1 MKVKKRRRIS
11 LFSLLIIA
19 LLIVGIGYASINS
32 VILEMAGT
40 VRAEVSKNV
49 FITNVEYVSDV
60 DANTTNSKI
69 KNYLGTMMQSTVEL
83 SKTNPNSEIVYK
95 VTVYNNS
102 TKTGT
107 FLDVIYDQANYDNKD
122 IVYEI
127 QDTGF
132 KLYDTIA
139 PKEKKDILIKFKY
152 KNSTLA
158 TNNVLNSYLN
168 FKIAEPNMLKQVTSS
183 GNYFGAVDRTKI
195 EKISFELGTI
205 PKNYTQSF
213 DASANQDKSIMG
225 YVTDTDS
232 NKMYEITFSSDA
244 PIFANTN
251 SSCLFYNLTKLTNIS
266 FDYFKTKTAENMS
279 SMFLG
284 CNSLTN
290 LDLSSFN
297 ASKVTDM
304 SEMFWGCSSLTSLD
318 LSSFDTT
325 SNVTNMHYMFRE
337 CGSLTSL
344 DLDNFNT
351 SQVTDMGGMFLKCSS
366 LTTLNVSNFNTS
378 NVKDMSYMFYKCIK
392 LTNLDVSNLNNDNVT
407 NMSNMFDSCVSLTSL
422 DLNNFNTSNV
432 KNMSYMFH
440 SCSKLTSLNVSS
452 FNTGNVN
459 YMSYMFDGCSNLTSL
474 NVSNFDTSKVTSM
487 SDMFEDCKALTS
499 LDVSN
504 FDTSNVTGMS
514 SMFWGCSKLTSL
526 NVSNF
531 NTSKVTNMAY
541 MFSECYNLTSLDVS
555 NFDTSNVTNM
565 RYMFRECYNLTS
577 LNVSSFNTSNV
588 TNMSYMFE
596 GCSKLTSLDVSS
608 FDTSKVTN
616 MSYMFSSCSSLT
628 TIYASDS
635 FNTDNV
641 TSSGSMFNLCS
652 SLKGGN
658 GTSYSSSYTDKTYAR
673 IDKTGTPGYFTKQKE
688 DVFLKKETTSP
699 TTFLGVCDRSNIT
712 EIVIQNSTSGAP
724 STFTDISEAGD
735 GSIIGW
741 LDGTTLYIASDEK
754 MFTNEDSSYL
764 FYGMSEL
771 STIEG
776 LENINTGK
784 TTNMS
789 SMFGMCLGLTNLDL
803 TSFNTSK
810 VTNMS
815 SMFDGCAVNVI
826 NLSKFN
832 TSNVTNMSGMFA
844 NSPEPDLSNF
854 DTSKVTD
861 MSGMFSCSK
870 SKILNITTFDT
881 SKVTNMSYM
890 FSDSLSLITIYASDK
905 FNTENVSSSFDMFNF
920 CKGLTGGNGT
930 KWSTAGIKDKEY
942 ARIDKVGTPGYF
954 TKLVTYNSPAIIPN
968 GFVASQATG
977 EKDVST
983 GLVIYEGTT
992 PVTDSNVATAKKTR
1006 NQFVWIPVDDISDF
1020 VRVDGYKNGSKQ
1032 SLVSSC
1038 SEPYTNATDEEISE
1052 YNAMIASVE
1061 KYHGFYIARYEA
1073 SKSSSGKAQSMSNQT
1088 PWSKI
1093 RWGGSMR
1100 VSSSSDAVEVSRAVY
1115 NSASA
1120 EKDPVSTLVYGVQ
1133 WDQTIRFL
1141 KQNYS
1146 DIETD
1151 SKKYGNYK
1159 NSTFTFVKASGSS
1172 VTKASGSVAV
1182 IPTGSTE
1189 YAKTNNIYDM
1199 AGNLNEWTME
1209 AYSTTCRIV
1218 RGGNWQYNG
1227 TTVNSISTR
1236 TEYTPTNNDTTY
1248 GFRLAMYLN

>member
-40 VRAEVSKNV
+40 VRAEVPKNV
-49 FITNVEYVSDV
+49 FITNVQYVSDV

-107 FLDVIYDQANYDNKD
+107 FLDVIYDQANYDNQD

-152 KNSTLA
+152 KDSTLA

-232 NKMYEITFSSDA
+232 NNMYEITFSSDD

-251 SSCLFYNLTKLTNIS
+251 SSALFAYLAKLTNIS
-266 FDYFKTKTAENMS
+266 FNNFRTITATNMS
-279 SMFLG
+279 DMFG
-284 CNSLTN
+284 S
-290 LDLSSFN
+290 
-297 ASKVTDM
+297 
-304 SEMFWGCSSLTSLD
+304 CSSLTSLD
-318 LSSFDTT
+318 LNSFNT
-325 SNVTNMHYMFRE
+325 SKVTNMSDMFYD
-337 CGSLTSL
+337 CNSLTSL
-344 DLDNFNT
+344 DLSNFDTGNVTNMSMMFAACRNLTNLALSNFNT
-351 SQVTDMGGMFLKCSS
+351 KNVTNMSSMFHSCNNLASLNLSNFDTSNVTDMPYMFYSCRK
-366 LTTLNVSNFNTS
+366 LTSLNVSNFNTE
-378 NVKDMSYMFYKCIK
+378 
-392 LTNLDVSNLNNDNVT
+392 NVT
-407 NMSNMFDSCVSLTSL
+407 NMSSMFSYCSSLTSL
-422 DLNNFNTSNV
+422 DVSSFNTSKV
-432 KNMSYMFH
+432 PSMSYMF
-440 SCSKLTSLNVSS
+440 SNCSKLTSLNVSN
-452 FNTGNVN
+452 FNTENVTDI
-459 YMSYMFDGCSNLTSL
+459 SYMFYYCSSLTSL
-474 NVSNFDTSKVTSM
+474 DVSSFNTSKVTDM
-487 SDMFEDCKALTS
+487 SDMFSSCSKLTTIYVKNKFNTDKVTSSSNMFKSCTSLIGGNGTVYNSSYIDKTYARIDKSGTPGYFTMLKKDVFLKKEVSSPSNFLGIGDRINITKVIIKDSTSGAPTSVTDISEDGDKSIIGWIDGTTLYIASDDNIFTNVDSSNLFSYIGNCSAIEGLENLDTSKTTNMSDMFSGCNSLTSLDISNFNTSNVSRMSSMFDNCYKLTSLDVSSFDTSNVTDMLSMFRSCSSLTS

-504 FDTSNVTGMS
+504 FDTSNVSRMS
-514 SMFWGCSKLTSL
+514 SMFYYCVG
-526 NVSNF
+526 
-531 NTSKVTNMAY
+531 
-541 MFSECYNLTSLDVS
+541 LTSLDVS
-555 NFDTSNVTNM
+555 SFNTSNVSRM
-565 RYMFRECYNLTS
+565 SSMFDSCYKLTS
-577 LNVSSFNTSNV
+577 LDVSSFNTSNV
-588 TNMSYMFE
+588 TDMSSMFDS
-596 GCSKLTSLDVSS
+596 CSSLTSLDVSS
-608 FDTSKVTN
+608 FDTSKVRY
-616 MSYMFSSCSSLT
+616 MSYMFAKCSKLT
-628 TIYASDS
+628 TIYASDD
-635 FNTDNV
+635 FITDKV
-641 TSSGSMFNLCS
+641 TNSTNMFTGCTS

-658 GTSYSSSYTDKTYAR
+658 GTYFNSNYTDKTYAR
-673 IDKTGTPGYFTKQKE
+673 IDK
-688 DVFLKKETTSP
+688 S
-699 TTFLGVCDRSNIT
+699 
-712 EIVIQNSTSGAP
+712 
-724 STFTDISEAGD
+724 
-735 GSIIGW
+735 
-741 LDGTTLYIASDEK
+741 
-754 MFTNEDSSYL
+754 
-764 FYGMSEL
+764 
-771 STIEG
+771 
-776 LENINTGK
+776 
-784 TTNMS
+784 
-789 SMFGMCLGLTNLDL
+789 
-803 TSFNTSK
+803 
-810 VTNMS
+810 
-815 SMFDGCAVNVI
+815 
-826 NLSKFN
+826 
-832 TSNVTNMSGMFA
+832 
-844 NSPEPDLSNF
+844 
-854 DTSKVTD
+854 
-861 MSGMFSCSK
+861 
-870 SKILNITTFDT
+870 
-881 SKVTNMSYM
+881 
-890 FSDSLSLITIYASDK
+890 
-905 FNTENVSSSFDMFNF
+905 
-920 CKGLTGGNGT
+920 
-930 KWSTAGIKDKEY
+930 
-942 ARIDKVGTPGYF
+942 GTPGYF
-954 TKLVTYNSPAIIPN
+954 TKLVTYNAPAIIPN

-1038 SEPYTNATDEEISE
+1038 SEPYTNATAEEISE

-1073 SKSSSGKAQSMSNQT
+1073 SQSSSGKAQSMSNQS
-1088 PWSKI
+1088 PWVKM

-1133 WDQTIRFL
+1133 WDQTVRFL

-1151 SKKYGNYK
+1151 SKNYGNYK
-1159 NSTFTFVKASGSS
+1159 NSKLTFINSSGNS

-1182 IPTGSTE
+1182 VPTGNTE
-1189 YAKTNNIYDM
+1189 HSKTNNIYDM
-1199 AGNLNEWTME
+1199 AGNIEEWTME
-1209 AYSTTCRIV
+1209 AYSTTCRV
-1218 RGGNWQYNG
+1218 TRGGNWSYNG
-1227 TTVNSISTR
+1227 TTVYSISSRNTW
-1236 TEYTPTNNDTTY
+1236 TPTDKTA
-1248 GFRLAMYLN
+1248 GSDLRL

>member
-107 FLDVIYDQANYDNKD
+107 FLDVIYDQANYDNQD

-132 KLYDTIA
+132 KIDDTIA

-152 KNSTLA
+152 KDSTLA

-168 FKIAEPNMLKQVTSS
+168 FKIAEPNMLKQISS
-183 GNYFGAVDRTKI
+183 SAYFFGAVEKSKI

-205 PKNYTQSF
+205 PENYTQSF

-232 NKMYEITFSSDA
+232 NNMYEITFSSDA
-244 PIFANTN
+244 PIFANTD
-251 SSCLFYNLTKLTNIS
+251 SSFLFYYLTKLTNIS
-266 FDYFKTKTAENMS
+266 FNNFRTTTATNMS
-279 SMFLG
+279 SMFSY
-284 CNSLTN
+284 CNSLAT
-290 LDLSSFN
+290 
-297 ASKVTDM
+297 
-304 SEMFWGCSSLTSLD
+304 
-318 LSSFDTT
+318 
-325 SNVTNMHYMFRE
+325 
-337 CGSLTSL
+337 
-344 DLDNFNT
+344 
-351 SQVTDMGGMFLKCSS
+351 
-366 LTTLNVSNFNTS
+366 
-378 NVKDMSYMFYKCIK
+378 
-392 LTNLDVSNLNNDNVT
+392 
-407 NMSNMFDSCVSLTSL
+407 L
-422 DLNNFNTSNV
+422 DLNNFNTSQV
-432 KNMSYMFH
+432 TNMSNMFQ
-440 SCSKLTSLNVSS
+440 SCN
-452 FNTGNVN
+452 
-459 YMSYMFDGCSNLTSL
+459 
-474 NVSNFDTSKVTSM
+474 
-487 SDMFEDCKALTS
+487 ALTS
-499 LDVSN
+499 LGVSNFNTSQVTNMEAMFYCCRSLTSIDVSS
-504 FDTSNVTGMS
+504 FDTSNVT
-514 SMFWGCSKLTSL
+514 SMVYMFAVCESLTNL
-526 NVSNF
+526 ELTNF
-531 NTSKVTNMAY
+531 NTSKVVNMSNMFDTCQELVNLDLRSFDTNNVSDMSS
-541 MFSECYNLTSLDVS
+541 MFYCCSNLISLDISSFDTSNVTDMSSMFFCCRTLTSLNLS
-555 NFDTSNVTNM
+555 SFDTSNVTNM
-565 RYMFRECYNLTS
+565 SDMFNLCESLPSLDLSNFDTNNVTDMSSIFSNCRTLTS
-577 LNVSSFNTSNV
+577 LNLSSFGTSKVINMSYMFYGCESLPSLDISSFDTSNV
-588 TNMSYMFE
+588 TNMSQMFYNCE
-596 GCSKLTSLDVSS
+596 K
-608 FDTSKVTN
+608 
-616 MSYMFSSCSSLT
+616 LT
-628 TIYASDS
+628 TIYAKYK
-635 FNTDNV
+635 FNTDKV
-641 TSSGSMFNLCS
+641 TSSSNMFVTCS
-652 SLKGGN
+652 ALVGGN
-658 GTSYSSSYTDKTYAR
+658 GTVYNSSYTDKTYAR
-673 IDKTGTPGYFTKQKE
+673 IDKIGTPGYFTKKKE
-688 DVFLKKETTSP
+688 DVFLKKEMTSP
-699 TTFLGVCDRSNIT
+699 TTFFGVCNRFDIT
-712 EIVIQNSTSGAP
+712 KIVIQGSTSGAP
-724 STFTDISEAGD
+724 STFTDISEAED
-735 GSIIGW
+735 GSIISW
-741 LDGTTLYIASDEK
+741 LDGTTLYIASQDNI
-754 MFTNEDSSYL
+754 FTNVDSSYL
-764 FYGMSEL
+764 FSGMSYVE
-771 STIEG
+771 TIEG
-776 LENINTGK
+776 LELVNTSK

-789 SMFGMCLGLTNLDL
+789 YMFEECSGSSNLSSFDTSNVTDMSGMFKSCMFLRTLDL
-803 TSFNTSK
+803 SN
-810 VTNMS
+810 
-815 SMFDGCAVNVI
+815 
-826 NLSKFN
+826 FN
-832 TSNVTNMSGMFA
+832 TSNVTNMSGMFGTCKSLA
-844 NSPEPDLSNF
+844 TLDLSNF
-854 DTSKVTD
+854 NTSNVTN
-861 MSGMFSCSK
+861 MSGMFEWCRG
-870 SKILNITTFDT
+870 LT
-881 SKVTNMSYM
+881 SLDLTNFNTSNVTNMSYM
-890 FSDSLSLITIYASDK
+890 FNSCSKLTTIYASDEFITDK
-905 FNTENVSSSFDMFNF
+905 VTDSTDMFEG
-920 CKGLTGGNGT
+920 CTSSLKGGTGTYFNSNYT
-930 KWSTAGIKDKEY
+930 DKTY
-942 ARIDKVGTPGYF
+942 ARIDRPGTPGYF

>member
-40 VRAEVSKNV
+40 VRAEVPKNV

-107 FLDVIYDQANYDNKD
+107 FLDVIYDQANYDNQD

-132 KLYDTIA
+132 KIDDTIA

-152 KNSTLA
+152 KDSTLA

-168 FKIAEPNMLKQVTSS
+168 FKIAEPNMLKQISS
-183 GNYFGAVDRTKI
+183 SAYFFGAVEKSKI

-205 PKNYTQSF
+205 PENYTQSF

-232 NKMYEITFSSDA
+232 NNMYEITFSSDA
-244 PIFANTN
+244 PIFANTD
-251 SSCLFYNLTKLTNIS
+251 SSFLFYYLTKLTNIS
-266 FDYFKTKTAENMS
+266 FNNFRTTTATNMS
-279 SMFLG
+279 SMFSY
-284 CNSLTN
+284 CN
-290 LDLSSFN
+290 
-297 ASKVTDM
+297 
-304 SEMFWGCSSLTSLD
+304 
-318 LSSFDTT
+318 
-325 SNVTNMHYMFRE
+325 
-337 CGSLTSL
+337 
-344 DLDNFNT
+344 
-351 SQVTDMGGMFLKCSS
+351 
-366 LTTLNVSNFNTS
+366 
-378 NVKDMSYMFYKCIK
+378 
-392 LTNLDVSNLNNDNVT
+392 
-407 NMSNMFDSCVSLTSL
+407 SLTSL
-422 DLNNFNTSNV
+422 DLNNFNTSQV
-432 KNMSYMFH
+432 TNMSNMFQ
-440 SCSKLTSLNVSS
+440 SCN
-452 FNTGNVN
+452 
-459 YMSYMFDGCSNLTSL
+459 
-474 NVSNFDTSKVTSM
+474 
-487 SDMFEDCKALTS
+487 ALTS
-499 LDVSN
+499 LGVSNFNTSQVTNMEAMFYCCRSLTSIDVSS
-504 FDTSNVTGMS
+504 FDTSNVT
-514 SMFWGCSKLTSL
+514 SMVYMFAVCESLTNL
-526 NVSNF
+526 ELTNF
-531 NTSKVTNMAY
+531 NTSKVVNMSNMFDTCQELVNLDLRSFDTNNVSDMSS
-541 MFSECYNLTSLDVS
+541 MFYCCSNLISLDISSFDTSNVTDMSSMFFCCRTLTSLNLS
-555 NFDTSNVTNM
+555 SFDTSNVTNM
-565 RYMFRECYNLTS
+565 SDMFNLCESLPSLDLSNFDTNNVTDMSSIFSNCRTLTS
-577 LNVSSFNTSNV
+577 LNLSSFGTSKVINMSYMFYGCESLPSLDISSFDTSNV
-588 TNMSYMFE
+588 TNMSQMFYNCE
-596 GCSKLTSLDVSS
+596 K
-608 FDTSKVTN
+608 
-616 MSYMFSSCSSLT
+616 LT
-628 TIYASDS
+628 TIYAKYK
-635 FNTDNV
+635 FNTDKV
-641 TSSGSMFNLCS
+641 TSSSNMFVTCS
-652 SLKGGN
+652 ALVGGN
-658 GTSYSSSYTDKTYAR
+658 GTVYNSSYTDKTYAR
-673 IDKTGTPGYFTKQKE
+673 IDKIGTPGYFTKKKE
-688 DVFLKKETTSP
+688 DVFLKKEMTSP
-699 TTFLGVCDRSNIT
+699 TTFFGVCNRFDIT
-712 EIVIQNSTSGAP
+712 KIVIQGSTSGAP
-724 STFTDISEAGD
+724 STFTDISEAED
-735 GSIIGW
+735 GSIISW
-741 LDGTTLYIASDEK
+741 LDGTTLYIASQDNI
-754 MFTNEDSSYL
+754 FTNVDSSYL
-764 FYGMSEL
+764 FSGMSYVE
-771 STIEG
+771 TIEG
-776 LENINTGK
+776 LELVNTSK

-789 SMFGMCLGLTNLDL
+789 YMFEECSGSSNLSSFDTSNVTDMSGMFKSCMFLRTLDL
-803 TSFNTSK
+803 SN
-810 VTNMS
+810 
-815 SMFDGCAVNVI
+815 
-826 NLSKFN
+826 FN
-832 TSNVTNMSGMFA
+832 TSNVTNMSGMFEWCRGLT
-844 NSPEPDLSNF
+844 SLDLTNFNTSN
-854 DTSKVTD
+854 
-861 MSGMFSCSK
+861 
-870 SKILNITTFDT
+870 
-881 SKVTNMSYM
+881 VTNMSYM
-890 FSDSLSLITIYASDK
+890 FNSCSKLTTIYASDEFITDK
-905 FNTENVSSSFDMFNF
+905 VTDSTDMFEG
-920 CKGLTGGNGT
+920 CTSSLKGGNGT
-930 KWSTAGIKDKEY
+930 YFNSNYTDKTY
-942 ARIDKVGTPGYF
+942 ARIDKSGTPGYF
-954 TKLVTYNSPAIIPN
+954 TKLVTYNAPAIIPN

-992 PVTDSNVATAKKTR
+992 PVTDSNVETAKKTR

>member
-1 MKVKKRRRIS
+1 M
-11 LFSLLIIA
+11 F
-19 LLIVGIGYASINS
+19 
-32 VILEMAGT
+32 
-40 VRAEVSKNV
+40 
-49 FITNVEYVSDV
+49 EYCS
-60 DANTTNSKI
+60 
-69 KNYLGTMMQSTVEL
+69 
-83 SKTNPNSEIVYK
+83 
-95 VTVYNNS
+95 
-102 TKTGT
+102 
-107 FLDVIYDQANYDNKD
+107 
-122 IVYEI
+122 
-127 QDTGF
+127 
-132 KLYDTIA
+132 
-139 PKEKKDILIKFKY
+139 
-152 KNSTLA
+152 
-158 TNNVLNSYLN
+158 
-168 FKIAEPNMLKQVTSS
+168 
-183 GNYFGAVDRTKI
+183 
-195 EKISFELGTI
+195 
-205 PKNYTQSF
+205 
-213 DASANQDKSIMG
+213 
-225 YVTDTDS
+225 
-232 NKMYEITFSSDA
+232 
-244 PIFANTN
+244 
-251 SSCLFYNLTKLTNIS
+251 
-266 FDYFKTKTAENMS
+266 
-279 SMFLG
+279 
-284 CNSLTN
+284 SLTN
-290 LDLSSFN
+290 LDLSVFN
-297 ASKVTDM
+297 TSKVTDM
-304 SEMFWGCSSLTSLD
+304 SYMFKGCSSLTNLD
-318 LSSFDTT
+318 LSNFDTT
-325 SNVTNMHYMFRE
+325 N
-337 CGSLTSL
+337 
-344 DLDNFNT
+344 
-351 SQVTDMGGMFLKCSS
+351 VTDMSDMFYGCSS
-366 LTTLNVSNFNTS
+366 LT
-378 NVKDMSYMFYKCIK
+378 
-392 LTNLDVSNLNNDNVT
+392 NLDLSG
-407 NMSNMFDSCVSLTSL
+407 
-422 DLNNFNTSNV
+422 FN
-432 KNMSYMFH
+432 
-440 SCSKLTSLNVSS
+440 
-452 FNTGNVN
+452 
-459 YMSYMFDGCSNLTSL
+459 
-474 NVSNFDTSKVTSM
+474 TSKVTSM
-487 SDMFEDCKALTS
+487 SYMFK
-499 LDVSN
+499 
-504 FDTSNVTGMS
+504 
-514 SMFWGCSKLTSL
+514 GCSSLTNLDLS
-526 NVSNF
+526 VF
-531 NTSKVTNMAY
+531 NTSKVTDMSY
-541 MFSECYNLTSLDVS
+541 MFKGCSSLTNLDLS
-555 NFDTSNVTNM
+555 NFDTTNVTDM
-565 RYMFRECYNLTS
+565 SDMFY
-577 LNVSSFNTSNV
+577 
-588 TNMSYMFE
+588 
-596 GCSKLTSLDVSS
+596 GCSSLTNLDLSG
-608 FDTSKVTN
+608 FNTSKVTSMSN
-616 MSYMFSSCSSLT
+616 MFYQCGKLT
-628 TIYASDS
+628 IIYASDN
-635 FNTDNV
+635 FNTDKV
-641 TSSGSMFNLCS
+641 TSSSSMFYACRVLV
-652 SLKGGN
+652 GEN
-658 GTSYSSSYTDKTYAR
+658 GTKYNRSYIDKTYAR
-673 IDKTGTPGYFTKQKE
+673 IDKTGTPGYFTKKKE
-688 DVFLKKETTSP
+688 DVFLKKEVASP
-699 TTFLGVCDRSNIT
+699 KTFLGVCSRSVINK
-712 EIVIQNSTSGAP
+712 IVIQESTSGAP
-724 STFTDISEAGD
+724 TTFTDISEAGD
-735 GSIIGW
+735 ESIIGW

-1088 PWSKI
+1088 SWSKI

-1159 NSTFTFVKASGSS
+1159 NSTFTFVNASGSS

-1189 YAKTNNIYDM
+1189 YSKTNNIYDM